1 MKRWLIALGVLAL
14 LVGLGYVARETFF
27 EKTSVEVD
35 RGYSGEAAYNPFFA
49 LRQLVVGLG
58 AEARTVSGLNQLPP
72 SGYVLVL
79 AMDDRPLVSR
89 EVDRLLD
96 WVEQGGHLIVPA
108 RPKSISQPFLEHSGV
123 QLFGKDQAD
132 EDDHL
137 SESNFR
143 TERLSWPKLY
153 VSEDSEEIIVRSDG
167 ETDAS
172 WALTSVH
179 GEGLVTV
186 PVSLRVL
193 ENDHLASAQHAD
205 LGWWLVSDQEGTAP
219 EGVWIA
225 FRQAPVSVWTLLA
238 ERARPVV
245 LALALLCAAA
255 LALFARPFGPRLEP
269 PPRNRRHLDEHL
281 KATGRF
287 LWDREVE
294 HALLRAVQ
302 GEAERHL
309 VRGGQPTARQIAVLV
324 QQTAATHGLD
334 AKDVQRALQLPST
347 RDPQQF
353 TDTIHVL
360 EQLRRKL

>member
-1 MKRWLIALGVLAL
+1 MKRWLIVLGVLAA
-14 LVGLGYVARETFF
+14 LVGLGYLARETFF

-35 RGYSGEAAYNPFFA
+35 RGFSGEAVYNPFFA
-49 LRQLVVGLG
+49 LRELVSGLG
-58 AEARTVSGLNQLPP
+58 AQARTVSGLNQLPP
-72 SGYVLVL
+72 ADHVLII

-89 EVDRLLD
+89 EIDRLLD

-108 RPKSISQPFLEHSGV
+108 RPKKISRPFLDQVGV
-123 QLFGKDQAD
+123 QLFGQDQAD

-137 SESNFR
+137 SKSSFR
-143 TERLSWPKLY
+143 TERRTWPKLY
-153 VSEDSEEIIVRSDG
+153 VTDDSAENVVRSDG
-167 ETDAS
+167 ESDAS
-172 WALTSVH
+172 WALTSVY
-179 GEGLVTV
+179 GRGLVTI

-193 ENDHLASAQHAD
+193 KNEHLASAQHAD
-205 LGWWLVSDQEGTAP
+205 LGWWLVADQEGAAP

-225 FRQAPVSVWTLLA
+225 FRQAPVSVWALLA
-238 ERARPVV
+238 DRARPVV

-269 PPRNRRHLDEHL
+269 PPRDRRHLDEHL

-294 HALLRAVQ
+294 HSLLRAVQ
-302 GEAERHL
+302 GETERRL
-309 VRGGQPTARQIAVLV
+309 VRGGQPTARQVALLV
-324 QQTAATHGLD
+324 QQTASTHGLD
-334 AKDVQRALQLPST
+334 AKDLQRALQLPST